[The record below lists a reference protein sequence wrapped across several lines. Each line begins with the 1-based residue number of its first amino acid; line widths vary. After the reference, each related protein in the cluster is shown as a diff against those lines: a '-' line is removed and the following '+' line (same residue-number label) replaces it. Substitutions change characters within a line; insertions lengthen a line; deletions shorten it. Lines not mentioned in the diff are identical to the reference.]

1 MTAVVSELA
10 EKFGPLRS
18 KASVVRWLRDVTLL
32 AIGYFIAGYI
42 GLALAIPPGYATII
56 WPASGI
62 ALCALLVRGKSI
74 WPGIWL
80 GSFATNY
87 FNSVDSE
94 TPLAALMPV
103 VVVSAAIAFGACAQA
118 LIGRLAVS
126 RSGPH
131 LEILEPLQLARF
143 LVLVI
148 LLPCLV
154 SATVGSVTLLA
165 QGLVSTEM
173 LTDNWLTWVTGDVI
187 GVAFV
192 LPMLLFSNYS
202 PIPVRWRGR
211 RLPSASSGI
220 AIAIAAMLLLT
231 SYAWKYMAER
241 EYEMSHRAFTAMAT
255 DTERA
260 LADRIAAYERA
271 LDASSA
277 FAANSA
283 SITPA
288 EWRDY
293 VDRLDLRQNYPGM
306 RGIGF
311 FEAVSKDDLPAF
323 REKFARE
330 YGDRNAIH
338 PKVNRDEH
346 FIINRIEPLSD
357 NLPALGLDLA
367 FEEGRRLAILRSR
380 SNGRATMTRPIEL
393 VQDAKK
399 GVGFLFM
406 KPVSEKTR
414 PTNTRWAYS
423 PLVAEEFL
431 IDLTPREGND
441 FSLEVYFGTEPTPEN
456 LMFSTSL
463 DDVKQPRFQDIRR
476 IEIGNQIIT
485 LRWRSLP
492 AFEKRISNQGD
503 TLVLVSGIIISVLL
517 GALLIAFTRREG
529 TVLRKVEEATAELE
543 RHNAMLELAEATAHV
558 GHWQF
563 DTVNQIIYWSD
574 EVYRIHRR
582 EVGKAVSLEE
592 AIAYY
597 HPDDRKIVSSSL
609 EEAMI
614 TLSTYRFSARIFRE
628 DGKLRHVEVIGK
640 VRCEEGQATTIVGV
654 IIDRTEE
661 IMMRNSLTKARDEA
675 QAADTAKTN
684 FLANMSHEIRT
695 PMNGVIGFTELALS
709 EEKDPVQRR
718 RLQMISDSSASMLR
732 LLNDLLDFAK
742 IEANQMTITEEPTNL
757 RRYLRD
763 VVRLMEPVADSKGL
777 ILSLEIDM
785 RLPKHVLVDK
795 MRLRQVVLNLV
806 GNAVKFTEKGMVK
819 VVVTLVEATS
829 DSPARMNLAVRDTGV
844 GIPANRL
851 PSVFDKFTQADDTI
865 ARKYGGTGLGL
876 PISAQL
882 VELMGGTIRAES
894 EVGEGSRF
902 VVSLPLQET
911 DLPDEAA
918 LENISEP
925 RTAEP
930 VALRIL
936 IAEDNPVNQEVT
948 MAMVEKAGH
957 ICDLARNGREA
968 VDMVMRAKQ
977 NGSPFEMVLMDIQMP
992 LLDGLGATT
1001 MIREAG
1007 ITPEELPII
1016 AVTANAYA
1024 DDIHR
1029 CHEAGMQAHVAKP
1042 LRLAQ
1047 LNKVLARWANRAS
1060 ETDVCPATELE
1071 EETDPRL
1078 NRMFD
1083 DRVSS
1088 ALDVID
1094 AVIARNEMKDEER
1107 TEIASLLHQIAGVAG
1122 YFGRSALGEKCRE
1135 IERLLLDNSGHDSDL
1150 DLLHDIRA
1158 ELAEQVSKT

>member
-1 MTAVVSELA
+1 MIAVVSELA
-10 EKFGPLRS
+10 EKLGLMRP
-18 KASVVRWLRDVTLL
+18 KAPVVVWLRDVALL
-32 AIGYFIAGYI
+32 AIAYFVAGYI

-62 ALCALLVRGKSI
+62 ALSALLVRGKSI

-80 GSFATNY
+80 GSFATN
-87 FNSVDSE
+87 FLNSVDSG
-94 TPLAALMPV
+94 TPLAASMPV
-103 VVVSAAIAFGACAQA
+103 IIVSAAIAVGASAQA
-118 LIGRLAVS
+118 LIGRLAVNKA
-126 RSGPH
+126 GPH
-131 LEILEPLQLARF
+131 LEILAPLHLARF
-143 LVLVI
+143 LILVI

-154 SATVGSVTLLA
+154 SATMGSATLLA
-165 QGLVSTEM
+165 QDFVSAEM
-173 LTDNWLTWVTGDVI
+173 LARNWLTWVTGDVL

-192 LPMLLFSNYS
+192 LPMLLFSKYS
-202 PIPVRWRGR
+202 PVQVMWRGR

-231 SYAWKYMAER
+231 SYGWKYMAER
-241 EYEMSHRAFTAMAT
+241 EYEMSHRAFTAIAT

-288 EWRDY
+288 VWRDY
-293 VDRLDLRQNYPGM
+293 VERLELRTNYPGM

-311 FEAVSKDDLPAF
+311 FEAVPKDDLAAF
-323 REKFARE
+323 RARFARE
-330 YGDRNAIH
+330 YGDRIAIH
-338 PKVNRDEH
+338 PEVDREEH
-346 FIINRIEPLSD
+346 FIINRIEPLAD

-367 FEEGRRLAILRSR
+367 FEEGRRVAISR
-380 SNGRATMTRPIEL
+380 SHRNGRATMTRPIAL
-393 VQDAKK
+393 VQDAKS

-406 KPVSEKTR
+406 KPVHESDQHNSR
-414 PTNTRWAYS
+414 RWAYS

-431 IDLTPREGND
+431 ADLTLREGTD
-441 FSLEVYFGTEPTPEN
+441 FSLEVYFGTDPTPEN
-456 LMFSTSL
+456 LMFSTAL
-463 DDVKQPRFQDIRR
+463 DEVNQPRFQEERR
-476 IEIGNQIIT
+476 IEIANQIVT

-503 TLVLVSGIIISVLL
+503 TLVLVSGITISLLL
-517 GALLIAFTRREG
+517 GVLLIAFTRREAI
-529 TVLRKVEEATAELE
+529 VLRKVEEATAELE
-543 RHNAMLELAEATAHV
+543 HHNAMLELAEATAHV
-558 GHWQF
+558 GHWQY
-563 DTVNQIIYWSD
+563 DTKDQSIYWSD

-582 EVGKAVSLEE
+582 EIGKPISLED
-592 AIAYY
+592 ALAYY
-597 HPDDRKIVSSSL
+597 HPDDQKIVASSI
-609 EEAMI
+609 EEAMM
-614 TLSTYRFSARIFRE
+614 TMTTYRFSARIHRE

-640 VRCEEGQATTIVGV
+640 VRCEEGQATSIVGV
-654 IIDRTEE
+654 IIDRTDE

-718 RLQMISDSSASMLR
+718 RLQMIADSSASMLR
-732 LLNDLLDFAK
+732 LLNDVLDFAK

-757 RRYLRD
+757 RRYLRG
-763 VVRLMEPVADSKGL
+763 VVRLMEPLAESKGL
-777 ILSLEIDM
+777 MLTIEIDI
-785 RLPKHVLVDK
+785 RLPKLVLVDK

-806 GNAVKFTEKGMVK
+806 GNAIKFTEKGMVK
-819 VVVTLVEATS
+819 VVVTLVEPA
-829 DSPARMNLAVRDTGV
+829 DGSPAGMNLAVRDTGV

-851 PSVFDKFTQADDTI
+851 ASVFDKFTQADETI

-882 VELMGGTIRAES
+882 VELMGGTIRVES
-894 EVGEGSRF
+894 ELGEGSRF
-902 VVSLPLQET
+902 VVSLPLHET
-911 DLPDEAA
+911 DQADEAA
-918 LENISEP
+918 VENAPESGA
-925 RTAEP
+925 AEQA
-930 VALRIL
+930 ALRIL

-977 NGSPFEMVLMDIQMP
+977 SGSPFEMVLMDMQMP

-1047 LNKVLARWANRAS
+1047 LNKVLARWNKRAS
-1060 ETDVCPATELE
+1060 EVSAAPVTEFE
-1071 EETDPRL
+1071 QETDPRL

-1083 DRVSS
+1083 DRVSG
-1088 ALDVID
+1088 ALAVID
-1094 AVIARNEMKDEER
+1094 AVIARNAMKDEER
-1107 TEIASLLHQIAGVAG
+1107 SEIAGLLHQIAGVAG
-1122 YFGRSALGEKCRE
+1122 YFGRSALGEKCRD
-1135 IERLLLDNSGHDSDL
+1135 IERLLLAGSGPDSGI
-1150 DLLHDIRA
+1150 DLLHEIRTEIA
-1158 ELAEQVSKT
+1158 QQASKS